1 MTEERDKSHEKIWYV
16 KKGSK
21 VYGPLSAVRIR
32 NLLMES
38 KIELGD
44 QVSQNKKDWFYMSQ
58 QPEVVPL
65 QMRNPDA
72 FSDSDATDDL
82 DPGKKGSFWL
92 PVIVIVLIIA
102 GGILASIL
110 MNEGQPSV
118 QADCTA
124 PPAAGVNYNG
134 CNMRGMSAENI
145 TLDGM
150 SAASARL
157 TGARLSGSSIKS
169 ANLGYANLD
178 NAELSYVDFSDSV
191 LKGASLRNA
200 DMSRVNLENADMR
213 YADMTG
219 AKIGGL
225 LIGNTRLSGAIW
237 TNGKVC
243 KPKSIGK
250 CYQ

>member
-1 MTEERDKSHEKIWYV
+1 MSEERDKSHEKIWYV
-16 KKGSK
+16 KKGPK
-21 VYGPLSAVRIR
+21 VYGPFSAARVR

-38 KIELGD
+38 KLELGD
-44 QVSQNKKDWFYMSQ
+44 QVSRNKKDWVYMSQ

-72 FSDSDATDDL
+72 FSDKDATDDL

-102 GGILASIL
+102 GGISASIFL
-110 MNEGQPSV
+110 NQGQTV
-118 QADCTA
+118 NQADCTA
-124 PPAAGVNYNG
+124 TPTAGVNWNG
-134 CNMRGMSAENI
+134 CNMLGITAENLS
-145 TLDGM
+145 LDGL
-150 SAASARL
+150 SAASAKL
-157 TGARLSGSSIKS
+157 TGSKFSGSSIKS
-169 ANLGYANLD
+169 ANLSYANFD

-191 LKGASLRNA
+191 LKGASMRNA
-200 DMSRVNLENADMR
+200 DMTYVVLNNVDMR

-225 LIGNTRLSGAIW
+225 QINNARLSGAIW
-237 TNGKVC
+237 TNGKEC
-243 KPKSIGK
+243 KEGSIGK